1 MLEARPEGTR
11 RRGRTRKEWIQYM
24 GEVTEKTGK
33 SIQQAKQLAGNRNE
47 YRKWLEN
54 PTLRGTVG

>member
-1 MLEARPEGTR
+1 MG
-11 RRGRTRKEWIQYM
+11 KEVEILDI
-24 GEVTEKTGK
+24 GEVTEKKGK

-47 YRKWLEN
+47 YRNWLAN